1 LAAIIEDGRAS
12 VETLSERVGL
22 SPTPVRNRIKRL
34 ERDGIIKG
42 YTAVVDLAA
51 CGLSLTLYAFVRL
64 RSMDLG
70 LTQEFER
77 QIQLTPEVRTCHMV
91 TGSYSHIMVM
101 QLEDIADY
109 NSYLRE
115 RLSKLPGVASIQ
127 TQVVIDTIKEDTDS
141 AVITRHPRRF
151 TRRRGPQGS
160 RSGLP
165 SLSRRS
171 G

>member
-1 LAAIIEDGRAS
+1 MNLDQMDRRILAAIIEDGRAS
-12 VETLSERVGL
+12 VETVSERVGL

-64 RSMDLG
+64 RSMDLD

-77 QIQLTPEVRTCHMV
+77 QIQLMPEVRTCHMV

-127 TQVVIDTIKEDTDS
+127 TQVVIDTIKDK
-141 AVITRHPRRF
+141 IQI
-151 TRRRGPQGS
+151 PQ
-160 RSGLP
+160 
-165 SLSRRS
+165 
-171 G
+171 